1 MQQVS
6 QCFHCGEPNPT
17 NTSFQVLINGE
28 QQTMCCPGCQAVAQ
42 TIVDSGLSSYYEHR
56 TEVAAKGE
64 SLIPDELQQL
74 EHYDI
79 EQIQLDFIK
88 QNGNTTEITLTIE
101 GISCAACAWL
111 IEKQLRFL
119 PGLIFVN
126 VNTTLNRAVIRW
138 DNEQLVLSKIL
149 EQIQRIGYKAYPF
162 QVNQQELFYTKQVKS
177 YLRRLGLAGLAT
189 MQVMMFAIALYADFF
204 SGMQQEFITYFRWV
218 SFILATPVLLY
229 SAQPFY
235 VNAWRNIRN
244 KTLGM
249 DIPISIALLGAYSA
263 SSYATIVG
271 RGEVY
276 FESVSMFTF
285 LLLLGR
291 LLELRARRK
300 ASETSSNLLRLLPSM
315 ATLLETNNGIV
326 SHHLTPAKTLVPG
339 QYILVKPGETIAI
352 DGIIIDGQS
361 NIEESMLTGEHLPV
375 FKKTQDTVYAGTVN
389 ISSVLTIEVV
399 NIGNNTLISDIIQL
413 QNSAQQNKPHIEIL
427 ADTVSR
433 YFVAALLLVA
443 TLTYISWS
451 IIDPDQA
458 FWITLSVLVATCPC
472 ALSLATPTALTC
484 ATAQLNKQGI
494 LIKQHHVLE
503 TVNKI
508 DHVVFDKTGTL
519 TQGDFKLLNTH
530 LPASEVT
537 KSQYNKQQC
546 INLAANLEMNSEH
559 PIAIA
564 FTQLKNQTLILNN
577 IENIPGQGL
586 QATWEDDGQKSQVKL
601 GHAAFCGVTIELCS
615 QELLIY
621 LTVDQQLIATF
632 ELGDEIR
639 ESAKDLV
646 DFCHRNNLETTM
658 LTGDISD
665 KSEQVAKQL
674 NIQNVVKGVSPQQK
688 LAHIET
694 LQQSQQVMMIGD
706 GINDAPVL
714 AGAHISVALASGTDI
729 AKNSADVILLGS
741 DLRKINLLTTNA
753 KQTTRIIKENLAWA
767 IGYNLIIVP
776 LAVIGLVPPYVA
788 VLGMS
793 FSSLIVVSNSLR
805 LLK

>member
-1 MQQVS
+1 MKDAGN
-6 QCFHCGEPNPT
+6 CFHCGEPNPT
-17 NTSFQVLINGE
+17 NMSFQVTINDKQE
-28 QQTMCCPGCQAVAQ
+28 NMCCPGCEAVAQ

-56 TEVAAKGE
+56 TEVANKGE
-64 SLIPDELQQL
+64 FLIPEELQQL
-74 EHYDI
+74 EHYDV
-79 EQIQLDFIK
+79 EQIQSDFIK
-88 QNGNTTEITLTIE
+88 TTGSVTEITLTIE

-138 DNEQLVLSKIL
+138 DNEQLALSKIL
-149 EQIQRIGYKAYPF
+149 QKIQVIGYKAYPF
-162 QVNQQELFYTKQVKS
+162 QVNQQELFYSLQVKS

-189 MQVMMFAIALYADFF
+189 MQVMMFAIALYANFF
-204 SGMQQEFITYFRWV
+204 SGMQQEFVHYFRWV

-235 VNAWRNIRN
+235 ANAWRNIRN

-263 SSYATIVG
+263 SGYATIMG
-271 RGEVY
+271 HGEVY

-315 ATLLETNNGIV
+315 ATVLESQGETIT
-326 SHHLTPAKTLVPG
+326 HQLIPAKTLVSG
-339 QYILVKPGETIAI
+339 QRILVKAGETIAV
-352 DGIIIDGQS
+352 DGKILDGQS

-375 FKKTQDTVYAGTVN
+375 FKQAQDTVYAGTVN
-389 ISSVLTIEVV
+389 ISSPITVEVLSV
-399 NIGNNTLISDIIQL
+399 GNQTLISDIIQL
-413 QNSAQQNKPHIEIL
+413 QNSAQENKPRIEVMSDI
-427 ADTVSR
+427 VSR
-433 YFVAALLLVA
+433 YFVGALLVIA
-443 TLTYISWS
+443 TITYISWS
-451 IIDPDQA
+451 IIDADQA

-503 TVNKI
+503 TINQI
-508 DHVVFDKTGTL
+508 QHAVFDKTGTL
-519 TQGDFKLLNTH
+519 TKGDFKLLRTQLIQQN
-530 LPASEVT
+530 SD
-537 KSQYNKQQC
+537 KQYTQQQC

-559 PIAIA
+559 PIAVA
-564 FTQLKNQTLILNN
+564 FTQLKNQQLILT
-577 IENIPGQGL
+577 ELRNIPSQGL
-586 QATWEDDGQKSQVKL
+586 QATWQEGSTQHQVKL
-601 GHAAFCGVTIELCS
+601 GNAELCCISAPISS
-615 QELLIY
+615 QELLLY
-621 LTVDQQLIATF
+621 LTIDDILVATF
-632 ELGDEIR
+632 ELGDEVR
-639 ESAKDLV
+639 ESAAELIHACKQRKLD
-646 DFCHRNNLETTM
+646 TTM
-658 LTGDISD
+658 LTGDMSE
-665 KSEQVAKQL
+665 KSEKVAEQL
-674 NIQNVVKGVSPQQK
+674 NIDMMVKGVNPQQK
-688 LAHIET
+688 LEHI
-694 LQQSQQVMMIGD
+694 QKIQASQKVMMIGD

-714 AGAHISVALASGTDI
+714 AGAHVSIALASGTDI
-729 AKNSADVILLGS
+729 AKNSADVILLGT
-741 DLRKINLLTTNA
+741 DLRKITQLANNA
-753 KQTTRIIKENLAWA
+753 KKTTQIIKQNLSWA

-776 LAVIGLVPPYVA
+776 LAVVGLVPPYIA

>member
-1 MQQVS
+1 MSQVS
-6 QCFHCGEPNPT
+6 HCFHCGELNPANST
-17 NTSFQVLINGE
+17 FHVVINGQ

-42 TIVDSGLSSYYEHR
+42 TIVDSGLSSYYLHR
-56 TEVAAKGE
+56 TEVAKKSE

-79 EQIQLDFIK
+79 EQIQSDFIK
-88 QNGNTTEITLTIE
+88 KSGNETEITLTIE

-119 PGLIFVN
+119 PGLVFAN

-138 DNEQLVLSKIL
+138 DNQQLNLSKIL
-149 EQIQRIGYKAYPF
+149 QQIHHVGYKAYPF
-162 QVNQQELFYTKQVKS
+162 QVNQQELFYTQEVKS

-204 SGMQQEFITYFRWV
+204 SGMEEEFIQYFRWV

-235 VNAWRNIRN
+235 ANAWRNLRN

-249 DIPISIALLGAYSA
+249 DIPISIALLGAYFS
-263 SSYATIVG
+263 SSYATITG
-271 RGEVY
+271 HGEVY

-315 ATLLETNNGIV
+315 ATVLEDIKGVVTHQLI
-326 SHHLTPAKTLVPG
+326 PAKTLVPG
-339 QYILVKPGETIAI
+339 QRILVKPGETIAI

-375 FKKTQDTVYAGTVN
+375 YKKAQDPVYAGTVN

-399 NIGNNTLISDIIQL
+399 KIGNNTLIADIIHL
-413 QNSAQQNKPHIEIL
+413 QNSAQQNKPKIEIM
-427 ADTVSR
+427 ADKVSR
-433 YFVAALLLVA
+433 YFVASLLVVA
-443 TLTYISWS
+443 TLTYIGWS
-451 IIDPDQA
+451 IIDADQA

-484 ATAQLNKQGI
+484 STAQLNKQGI

-503 TVNKI
+503 TVNQI
-508 DHVVFDKTGTL
+508 QHMVFDKTGTL
-519 TQGDFKLLNTH
+519 TEGNFKLLNTH
-530 LPASEVT
+530 LLQPNAYSKETVVD
-537 KSQYNKQQC
+537 
-546 INLAANLEMNSEH
+546 LAANLEINSEH
-559 PIAIA
+559 PIAVA
-564 FTQLKNQTLILNN
+564 FVPLQTQALTLSN
-577 IENIPGQGL
+577 IENITSQGL
-586 QATWEDDGQKSQVKL
+586 QASWENGEKHHRVKIGHAEFCQVKPTL
-601 GHAAFCGVTIELCS
+601 SS

-621 LTVDQQLIATF
+621 LTIDDQLVAIF
-632 ELGDEIR
+632 ELGDQIR
-639 ESAKDLV
+639 ESAADLIS
-646 DFCHRNNLETTM
+646 FCQDKKFKTTL
-658 LTGDISD
+658 LTGDISN

-674 NIQNVVKGVSPQQK
+674 GIETIVKGVSPQQK
-688 LAHIET
+688 LAYIQQ
-694 LQQSQQVMMIGD
+694 LQLSHPVMMIGD

-714 AGAHISVALASGTDI
+714 AGADVSVALSSGTDI
-729 AKNSADVILLGS
+729 AKNSADVILLGT
-741 DLRKINLLTTNA
+741 DLRKINLLTQHA
-753 KQTTRIIKENLAWA
+753 KQTTKIIKENLLWA
-767 IGYNLIIVP
+767 TGYNFIIVP
-776 LAVIGLVPPYVA
+776 LAVIGWVPPYIA